1 MKRTAH
7 HGLPVWCIESEI
19 AHCSY
24 FSGKSYFMS
33 TYTYRFYEVR
43 IPIIDQYVQQID
55 NEKGV
60 DLVPDKPLYNGY
72 TIRLWS
78 DHEYPFRIWD
88 EDKKEWTK
96 HKNCRKEWK
105 LCKWLIPYKKGEYKP
120 QYTLSHISDAKG
132 SVFSE
137 GDKLRECYFFCNNG
151 GVVRDEF
158 ISDHW
163 LNNEKCG
170 FVKRGFPDDMTNDLK
185 KAFKED
191 KDLTYTWGHTY
202 VMLSEW
208 ENVLDKKIA
217 EFRKRLEE
225 KMDAER
231 DKTVEQMLSIILK
244 KLDKPDYKIPKAIK
258 KNKEDEEESYY
269 EDTVDYIW
277 GEEFTDILTIN
288 EEIMRAMDI
297 VSEFSYASPE
307 DIRIVYYLA

>member
-1 MKRTAH
+1 
-7 HGLPVWCIESEI
+7 
-19 AHCSY
+19 
-24 FSGKSYFMS
+24 MS

-43 IPIIDQYVQQID
+43 IPIIDQYVQRID
-55 NEKGV
+55 KEKCE

-78 DHEYPFRIWD
+78 DQEYPFRIWD
-88 EDKKEWTK
+88 EDKKEWAK
-96 HKNCRKEWK
+96 YKNCRKEWK
-105 LCKWLIPYKKGEYKP
+105 LCKWLIPYKKDEYKP
-120 QYTLSHISDAKG
+120 QYTLLHFSDVKG

-163 LNNEKCG
+163 FNNEKWG
-170 FVKRGFPDDMTNDLK
+170 FVKRGFPDDMTDDLK

-225 KMDAER
+225 KMDAEQN
-231 DKTVEQMLSIILK
+231 KTVEHILSIILK
-244 KLDKPDYKIPKAIK
+244 KLDEPDYKIPKDIK
-258 KNKEDEEESYY
+258 KNKEDENEPYY

-277 GEEFTDILTIN
+277 EEEFTDILTISLQ
-288 EEIMRAMDI
+288 E
-297 VSEFSYASPE
+297 SP
-307 DIRIVYYLA
+307 RTLVVG

>member
-1 MKRTAH
+1 
-7 HGLPVWCIESEI
+7 
-19 AHCSY
+19 
-24 FSGKSYFMS
+24 MS

-43 IPIIDQYVQQID
+43 IPIIDQYVQRIGK
-55 NEKGV
+55 EKGE

-78 DHEYPFRIWD
+78 DQEYPFRIWD
-88 EDKKEWTK
+88 EDKKEWAK
-96 HKNCRKEWK
+96 YKNCRKEWK
-105 LCKWLIPYKKGEYKP
+105 LCKWLIPYKKDEYKP
-120 QYTLSHISDAKG
+120 QYTLSHFSDVKG

-158 ISDHW
+158 ISDNW
-163 LNNEKCG
+163 FNNEKWG
-170 FVKRGFPDDMTNDLK
+170 FVKRGFPDDMTDDLK

-191 KDLTYTWGHTY
+191 KDLAYTWGHTY

-225 KMDAER
+225 KMDAEQN
-231 DKTVEQMLSIILK
+231 KTVEHILSIILK
-244 KLDKPDYKIPKAIK
+244 KLDEPDYKIPKDIK
-258 KNKEDEEESYY
+258 RNKEDENEPYY

-277 GEEFTDILTIN
+277 EEEFTDILTIN
-288 EEIMRAMDI
+288 EEIIRAMDI